1 MEKNIEQE
9 QKRREEEQKK
19 REEERAELLKKNPDL
34 KFLFGLEQEF
44 ILDKKENNDE
54 ATTAKVEKE

>member
-1 MEKNIEQE
+1 MEKNI
-9 QKRREEEQKK
+9 EEEQKK